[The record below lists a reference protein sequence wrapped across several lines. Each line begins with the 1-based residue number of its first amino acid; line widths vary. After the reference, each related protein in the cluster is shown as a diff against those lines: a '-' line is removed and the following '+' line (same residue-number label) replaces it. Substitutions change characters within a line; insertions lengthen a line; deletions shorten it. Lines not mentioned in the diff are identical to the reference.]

1 MKIDTD
7 FDLDIHA
14 HCRSLAL
21 QQIGVLTRLAEIGMQ
36 LAEAEG
42 ANALAAQARVAEARA
57 DDAAAD
63 ATGARAEARQAG
75 LAFSRF
81 ARSVQHSL
89 SLRSRAADHLCARAK
104 DHVAAQEAAR
114 KARRARHRD
123 EVEFTLGLMI
133 NDEVEDL
140 DRVAE
145 LEAELEE
152 RVEDLYQDED
162 VRVEDRPVGSVM
174 AGLASGL
181 GLTEEWRRWALGWP
195 ATPRPARPAGSA
207 AKVRAER
214 ARRRDAVVA
223 AVERAFAEMPDPSR
237 IPGLRAGLAVRL
249 QEPDVIEWLDTE
261 CTFVAADRLCRSL
274 GIGMYLDDPEAA
286 DDLEA
291 ADTG

>member
-1 MKIDTD
+1 MEPASE
-7 FDLDIHA
+7 DLDIHA

-152 RVEDLYQDED
+152 CVAELYQDED

-181 GLTEEWRRWALGWP
+181 GLTEEWRRWAPGWP
-195 ATPRPARPAGSA
+195 ATPRPARPAGSE
-207 AKVRAER
+207 AKIRAER
-214 ARRRDAVVA
+214 ARRRDIVVA
-223 AVERAFAEMPDPSR
+223 VVERAFADVPDPSR

-261 CTFVAADRLCRSL
+261 CAAIVADRLCRSL
-274 GIGMYLDDPEAA
+274 GIGMYFDDPEAA

>member
-1 MKIDTD
+1 MEPASE
-7 FDLDIHA
+7 DLDIHA

-57 DDAAAD
+57 EDAAAD

-89 SLRSRAADHLCARAK
+89 ALRSRAADHLCARAK
-104 DHVAAQEAAR
+104 DHVAVQEAAR

-152 RVEDLYQDED
+152 RVADLYQDED

-181 GLTEEWRRWALGWP
+181 GLTEEWRRWAPGWP
-195 ATPRPARPAGSA
+195 ATPRPARPAGSE
-207 AKVRAER
+207 AKIRAER
-214 ARRRDAVVA
+214 ARRRDIVVA
-223 AVERAFAEMPDPSR
+223 VVERAFADVPDPSR

-261 CTFVAADRLCRSL
+261 CAAIVADRLCRSL
-274 GIGMYLDDPEAA
+274 GIGMYFDDPEAA